1 MAKHIRFT
9 PVNSPSGWRINIPAK
24 VSETGHREQHFYR
37 TEKLAK
43 EVSKKLRKKYAD
55 FGSQTRAIP
64 PTVAEQ
70 AMAAKALLDPFGISI
85 LEAASRV
92 VALEQQLLKSVKIE
106 AAIEAFKEA
115 KEKKSSKHR
124 QAINQM
130 ATHLLERFR
139 GIEIADIKGLDVKD
153 LMKEKIK
160 GHSSYNGRLRL
171 LKNFWRW
178 CAHPARGWCKP
189 DTLNVIESEEEDSH
203 EIGVLSAV
211 QAENLLIM
219 AKQHLPDCIIPTCIA
234 LYTGMRQA
242 ELRRLKP
249 TDITQEGISVPAAND
264 RKNKRRRYIQMPPP
278 LARWLKAYPISKFVC
293 PPNFNRKQLALKRL
307 AGFKVWSDYVKK
319 YGLKETPDE
328 KLPEWPQNAL
338 RHTAASVSVALKK
351 PLPDL
356 LFEHGHSGGEETLKK
371 HYLGLMPKS
380 QAETIWNLSPKKD
393 SAAK

>member
-24 VSETGHREQHFYR
+24 VSETGRRQQFFYI
-37 TEKLAK
+37 TQKLAK
-43 EVSKKLRKKYAD
+43 AASKEFKKQYD
-55 FGSQTRAIP
+55 EFGCQTRAIP

-70 AMAAKALLDPFGISI
+70 AMAAKALLDPFGITI

-115 KEKKSSKHR
+115 KEKSSIKHR

-130 ATHLLERFR
+130 ANHLLEKFR
-139 GIEIADIKGLDVKD
+139 SIEIADIKGADVD
-153 LMKEKIK
+153 AWMNEKIN
-160 GHSSYNGRLRL
+160 GPSSFNGRMRL

-178 CAHPARGWCKP
+178 CAHPKRGWCKS
-189 DTLNVIESEEEDSH
+189 DTLDVSERKEEIPS
-203 EIGVLSAV
+203 ETEVLTATQADQLLR
-211 QAENLLIM
+211 QAE
-219 AKQHLPDCIIPTCIA
+219 KHFPDCIIPFCIP

-249 TDITQEGISVPAAND
+249 SDITKEGISVPAAND
-264 RKNKRRRYIQMPPP
+264 RKNNRRRYIQMPPP
-278 LARWLKAYPISKFVC
+278 LAKWLKAYPISKFVC

-307 AGFKVWSDYVKK
+307 AGFRVWSDYVKK
-319 YGLKETPDE
+319 FGLEETPDE

-356 LFEHGHSGGEETLKK
+356 LFEHGHTGGEETLKK

-380 QAETIWNLSPKKD
+380 QAQAIWNLIPKN
-393 SAAK
+393 